1 MDPRFDDA
9 SILVALTRLLLC
21 LSSPLCSKVQSSLLE
36 LRGTIN
42 RAEELLKSGAQ
53 SQEVE
58 PVLSAARGDMSQI
71 HIDVKDLSQTIT
83 IVEEVR
89 GQDKHAARASVLLDL
104 SVLRLTTVLC
114 ALVSRIALA
123 SPPSTIASWT
133 VVAAS

>member
-1 MDPRFDDA
+1 M
-9 SILVALTRLLLC
+9 
-21 LSSPLCSKVQSSLLE
+21 CSKVQSSLLE

-89 GQDKHAARASVLLDL
+89 
-104 SVLRLTTVLC
+104 
-114 ALVSRIALA
+114 
-123 SPPSTIASWT
+123 P
-133 VVAAS
+133 

>member
-1 MDPRFDDA
+1 M
-9 SILVALTRLLLC
+9 
-21 LSSPLCSKVQSSLLE
+21 QSSLLE

-89 GQDKHAARASVLLDL
+89 AKRQLD
-104 SVLRLTTVLC
+104 
-114 ALVSRIALA
+114 AL
-123 SPPSTIASWT
+123 
-133 VVAAS
+133 